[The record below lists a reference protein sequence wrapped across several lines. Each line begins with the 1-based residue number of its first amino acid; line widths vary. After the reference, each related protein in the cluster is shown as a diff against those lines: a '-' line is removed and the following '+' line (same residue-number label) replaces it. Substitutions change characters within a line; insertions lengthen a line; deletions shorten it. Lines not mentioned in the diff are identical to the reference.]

1 MKQAPPSPANAV
13 EKALRILCAFTA
25 DHPVWGV
32 RELSGHLG
40 FSPATVQRLLQTLRS
55 HGFVDQDP
63 ETRLYRLGSVYYS
76 FLHTLQSGLPVG
88 RAAVPFMKQLLSRTR
103 ETVHLNVI
111 DNTQRLCIDTLE
123 SAQALKASMPI
134 GSRSP
139 LHAGASSKCLLAF
152 SPPEFVEFFLAK
164 DPLPRITENT
174 ITDRQRLRAELELIR
189 SQGYAASLA
198 ETIPGLGSL
207 SAPVLNHRSVLLAAV
222 SLAVPEIRF
231 RNEEHRQHCLIAL
244 RNAVSDISKVM
255 GYQS

>member
-1 MKQAPPSPANAV
+1 MKQPTPPPSNAV

-25 DHPVWGV
+25 DRPMWGV

-55 HGFVDQDP
+55 HGFVNQDP
-63 ETRLYRLGSVYYS
+63 QTRHYRLGSIYYS

-88 RAAVPFMKQLLSRTR
+88 QAAVPFMKQLLAQTR

-111 DNTQRLCIDTLE
+111 DDTQRLCIETLE
-123 SAQALKASMPI
+123 SARALKASMPI

-139 LHAGASSKCLLAF
+139 LHAGASSKCLLAY
-152 SPPEFVEFFLAK
+152 SPPEFVESFLVK
-164 DPLPRITENT
+164 GPLPRITENT
-174 ITDRQRLRAELELIR
+174 ITDRERLRAELELIR
-189 SQGYAASLA
+189 SQGYAASLG

-231 RNEEHRQHCLIAL
+231 RDEEHRQHCLMAL
-244 RNAVSDISKVM
+244 RKAVSEISKVM
-255 GYQS
+255 GYQG

>member
-1 MKQAPPSPANAV
+1 MKQPMLSPANAV
-13 EKALRILCAFTA
+13 EKALRILRAFTA
-25 DHPVWGV
+25 DHPMWGV

-55 HGFVDQDP
+55 QGFVDQDP
-63 ETRLYRLGSVYYS
+63 QTRHYRLGSVYYS
-76 FLHTLQSGLPVG
+76 FLHALQSGLPVG

-111 DNTQRLCIDTLE
+111 DDKQRLCIETLE

-152 SPPEFVEFFLAK
+152 SPPEFVESFLAK
-164 DPLPRITENT
+164 EPLPKITENT
-174 ITDRQRLRAELELIR
+174 ITDRERLRAELELIR

-207 SAPVLNHRSVLLAAV
+207 SAPVLNHRRVLLAAV
-222 SLAVPEIRF
+222 SLAVPENRF
-231 RNEEHRQHCLIAL
+231 RDEKHRQHCLMEVL
-244 RNAVSDISKVM
+244 RAVAEISKVM
-255 GYQS
+255 GYQG

>member
-1 MKQAPPSPANAV
+1 MKQSISPSNAV
-13 EKALRILCAFTA
+13 SKALRILRAFTTE
-25 DHPVWGV
+25 HPMWGV

-40 FSPATVQRLLQTLRS
+40 FSPATVQRLLQTLRA

-63 ETRLYRLGSVYYS
+63 QTRHYRLGSIYYS
-76 FLHTLQSGLPVG
+76 FLHTLQSDLPVG

-111 DNTQRLCIDTLE
+111 DGTQRLCIDTLE

-152 SPPEFVEFFLAK
+152 SPPEFVESFLARE
-164 DPLPRITENT
+164 PLPKITENT
-174 ITDRQRLRAELELIR
+174 ITDRERLRAELELIR
-189 SQGYAASLA
+189 SQGYAASLG
-198 ETIPGLGSL
+198 ESVPGLGSL
-207 SAPVLNHRSVLLAAV
+207 SAPVLNHRIVLLAAV

-231 RNEEHRQHCLIAL
+231 HDQEHRRHCLREL
-244 RNAVSDISKVM
+244 LKAVSDISRVM